1 MKKQIIQLSVV
12 VCVLVICILGYFIIK
27 GQFDKKN
34 EEKENQGK
42 TTVFTLD
49 DYKNTKKFSYKYDG
63 NTLTLENNNG
73 TWKLK
78 ENTKLKI
85 DKSVIESEMLKEL
98 VEIQTSDVINGVEDL
113 SDYGFFKKDGKI
125 SPTTNTIKVTDS
137 NEKSNVIYIGSVNPY
152 DSTLYYIMIKGDD
165 NIYTVSSNFVEA
177 FNKGR
182 SDLKKEEET
191 TTESLTT
198 TESVATKS
206 TTAKERVTTES
217 TTTK

>member
-12 VCVLVICILGYFIIK
+12 VCVLVVCIFGYFIIK

-42 TTVFTLD
+42 TTIFTLD

-85 DKSVIESEMLKEL
+85 DKNVIESEMLKEL
-98 VEIQTSDVINGVEDL
+98 VEIQTSDVISGVENL
-113 SDYGFFKKDGKI
+113 SDYGFSKKDGNI
-125 SPTTNTIKVTDS
+125 SPTTNTVKVTDS
-137 NEKSNVIYIGSVNPY
+137 NGKSSVIYIGSANPY

-165 NIYTVSSNFVEA
+165 NIYTVSSDFVEA

-191 TTESLTT
+191 TKES
-198 TESVATKS
+198 
-206 TTAKERVTTES
+206 VTTES
-217 TTTK
+217 TTSK

>member
-12 VCVLVICILGYFIIK
+12 VCVLVVCILGYFIIK

-98 VEIQTSDVINGVEDL
+98 VEIQTSDVISGVEDL
-113 SDYGFFKKDGKI
+113 SDYGFSKKDGNI
-125 SPTTNTIKVTDS
+125 SPTTNTVKVTDS
-137 NEKSNVIYIGSVNPY
+137 NGKSSVIYIGSANPY
-152 DSTLYYIMIKGDD
+152 DSTLYYIMIKGDE
-165 NIYTVSSNFVEA
+165 NIYTVSSDFVEA

-182 SDLKKEEET
+182 SDLKK
-191 TTESLTT
+191 
-198 TESVATKS
+198 
-206 TTAKERVTTES
+206 RRGDN
-217 TTTK
+217 

>member
-12 VCVLVICILGYFIIK
+12 VCVLVVCILGYFIIK

-98 VEIQTSDVINGVEDL
+98 VEIQTSDVISGVEDL
-113 SDYGFFKKDGKI
+113 SDYGFSKKDGKI

-152 DSTLYYIMIKGDD
+152 DSTLYYSMIKGDD
-165 NIYTVSSNFVEA
+165 NIYTVSSDFVEA

-198 TESVATKS
+198 IESVATKS

>member
-63 NTLTLENNNG
+63 KTLTLENNNG

-98 VEIQTSDVINGVEDL
+98 VEIQTSDVISGVEDL
-113 SDYGFFKKDGKI
+113 SDYGFSKKDGKI

-165 NIYTVSSNFVEA
+165 NIYTVSSDFVEA

-198 TESVATKS
+198 TESIATKS
-206 TTAKERVTTES
+206 TTAKESVI
-217 TTTK
+217 TK

>member
-12 VCVLVICILGYFIIK
+12 VCVLVVCIFGYFIIK

-42 TTVFTLD
+42 TTIFTLD

-85 DKSVIESEMLKEL
+85 DKNVIESEMLKEL
-98 VEIQTSDVINGVEDL
+98 VEIQTSDVISGVENL
-113 SDYGFFKKDGKI
+113 SDYGFSKKDGNI
-125 SPTTNTIKVTDS
+125 SPTTNTVKVTDS
-137 NEKSNVIYIGSVNPY
+137 NGKSSVIYIGSANPY

-165 NIYTVSSNFVEA
+165 NIYTVSSDFVEA

-191 TTESLTT
+191 TTENLTT
-198 TESVATKS
+198 TESVT
-206 TTAKERVTTES
+206 
-217 TTTK
+217 

>member
-27 GQFDKKN
+27 GKFDKKN

-63 NTLTLENNNG
+63 KTLTLENNNG

-98 VEIQTSDVINGVEDL
+98 VEIQTSDVISGVEDL
-113 SDYGFFKKDGKI
+113 SDYGFSKKDGKI

-165 NIYTVSSNFVEA
+165 NIYTVSSDFVEA

-206 TTAKERVTTES
+206 TTAKESVTT
-217 TTTK
+217 K

>member
-63 NTLTLENNNG
+63 KTLTLENNNG

-98 VEIQTSDVINGVEDL
+98 VEIQTSDVISGVEDL
-113 SDYGFFKKDGKI
+113 SDYGFSKKDGKI

-165 NIYTVSSNFVEA
+165 NIYTVSSDFVEA

-206 TTAKERVTTES
+206 TTAKESVI
-217 TTTK
+217 TK

>member
-12 VCVLVICILGYFIIK
+12 VCVLVVCILGYFIIK

-98 VEIQTSDVINGVEDL
+98 VEIQTSDVISGVEDL
-113 SDYGFFKKDGKI
+113 SDYGFSKKDGKI

-165 NIYTVSSNFVEA
+165 NIYTVSSDFVEA

>member
-63 NTLTLENNNG
+63 KTLTLENNNG

-98 VEIQTSDVINGVEDL
+98 VEIQTSDVISGVEDL
-113 SDYGFFKKDGKI
+113 SDYGFSKKDGKI

-165 NIYTVSSNFVEA
+165 NIYTVSSDFVEA

-182 SDLKKEEET
+182 RDLKKEEET
-191 TTESLTT
+191 TIESLTT

-206 TTAKERVTTES
+206 TTAKESVTTES
-217 TTTK
+217 TTK

>member
-12 VCVLVICILGYFIIK
+12 VCVLVVCILGYFIIK

-85 DKSVIESEMLKEL
+85 DKSVIESEMLKQL
-98 VEIQTSDVINGVEDL
+98 VEVKTSDVISGVEDL
-113 SDYGFFKKDGKI
+113 SDYGFSKKDGKI

-137 NEKSNVIYIGSVNPY
+137 NGKSSVIYIGSANPY
-152 DSTLYYIMIKGDD
+152 DLTLYYIMIKGDD
-165 NIYTVSSNFVEA
+165 NIYTVSSDFVEA

-198 TESVATKS
+198 TESVT
-206 TTAKERVTTES
+206 
-217 TTTK
+217 

>member
-63 NTLTLENNNG
+63 KTLTLENNNG

-98 VEIQTSDVINGVEDL
+98 VEIQTSDVISGVEDL
-113 SDYGFFKKDGKI
+113 SDYGFSKKDGKI

-165 NIYTVSSNFVEA
+165 NIYTVSSDFVEA

-206 TTAKERVTTES
+206 TTAKESVTT
-217 TTTK
+217 K

>member
-27 GQFDKKN
+27 GKFDKKN

-98 VEIQTSDVINGVEDL
+98 VEIQTSDVISGVEDL
-113 SDYGFFKKDGKI
+113 SDYGFSKKDGKI

-165 NIYTVSSNFVEA
+165 NIYTVSSDFVEA

-182 SDLKKEEET
+182 RDLKKEEET
-191 TTESLTT
+191 TIESLTT

-206 TTAKERVTTES
+206 TTAKESVTTES
-217 TTTK
+217 TTK

>member
-12 VCVLVICILGYFIIK
+12 VCVLVVCILGYFIIK

-85 DKSVIESEMLKEL
+85 DKNVIESEMLKEL
-98 VEIQTSDVINGVEDL
+98 VEIQTSDVISGVENL
-113 SDYGFFKKDGKI
+113 SDYGFSKKDGNI
-125 SPTTNTIKVTDS
+125 SPTTNTVKVTDS
-137 NEKSNVIYIGSVNPY
+137 NGKSSVIYIGSANPY

-165 NIYTVSSNFVEA
+165 NIYTVSSDFVEA

-198 TESVATKS
+198 TESVT
-206 TTAKERVTTES
+206 
-217 TTTK
+217 

>member
-12 VCVLVICILGYFIIK
+12 VCVLVVCILGYFIIK

-98 VEIQTSDVINGVEDL
+98 VEIQTSDVISGVEDL
-113 SDYGFFKKDGKI
+113 SDYGFSKKDGNI
-125 SPTTNTIKVTDS
+125 SPTTNTVKVTDS
-137 NEKSNVIYIGSVNPY
+137 NGKSSVIYIGSANPY

-165 NIYTVSSNFVEA
+165 NIYTVSSDFVEA

-191 TTESLTT
+191 TTESSTT
-198 TESVATKS
+198 TENAT
-206 TTAKERVTTES
+206 
-217 TTTK
+217 

>member
-12 VCVLVICILGYFIIK
+12 VCVLVVCILGYFIIK

-85 DKSVIESEMLKEL
+85 DKNVIESEMLKEL
-98 VEIQTSDVINGVEDL
+98 VEIQTSDVISGVENL
-113 SDYGFFKKDGKI
+113 SDYGFSKKDGNI
-125 SPTTNTIKVTDS
+125 SPTTNTVKVTDS
-137 NEKSNVIYIGSVNPY
+137 NGKSSVIYIGSANPY
-152 DSTLYYIMIKGDD
+152 DSTLYYIMIKGDE
-165 NIYTVSSNFVEA
+165 NIYTVSSDFVEA

-191 TTESLTT
+191 TKES
-198 TESVATKS
+198 
-206 TTAKERVTTES
+206 VTTES
-217 TTTK
+217 TTSK

>member
-12 VCVLVICILGYFIIK
+12 VCVLVVCILGYFIIK

-98 VEIQTSDVINGVEDL
+98 VEIQTSDVISGVEDL
-113 SDYGFFKKDGKI
+113 SDYGFSKKEGKI

-165 NIYTVSSNFVEA
+165 NIYTVSSDFVEA

>member
-12 VCVLVICILGYFIIK
+12 VCVLVVCILGYFIIK

-98 VEIQTSDVINGVEDL
+98 VEIQTSDVISGVEDL
-113 SDYGFFKKDGKI
+113 SDYGFSKKDGKI

-165 NIYTVSSNFVEA
+165 NIYTVSSDFVEA

-198 TESVATKS
+198 IESVATKS

>member
-63 NTLTLENNNG
+63 KTLTLENNNG

-98 VEIQTSDVINGVEDL
+98 VEIQTSDVISGVEDL
-113 SDYGFFKKDGKI
+113 SDYGFSKKDGKI

-165 NIYTVSSNFVEA
+165 NIYTVSSDFVEA

-198 TESVATKS
+198 TESVVTKS
-206 TTAKERVTTES
+206 TTAKESVTT
-217 TTTK
+217 K

>member
-98 VEIQTSDVINGVEDL
+98 VEIQTSDVISGVEDL
-113 SDYGFFKKDGKI
+113 SDYGFSKKDGKI
-125 SPTTNTIKVTDS
+125 SPTTNTIKVTNS
-137 NEKSNVIYIGSVNPY
+137 NEKCNVIYIGSVNPY

-165 NIYTVSSNFVEA
+165 NIYTVSSDFVEA

>member
-1 MKKQIIQLSVV
+1 MCDYI
-12 VCVLVICILGYFIIK
+12 FIISR
-27 GQFDKKN
+27 GSLVAEGTEEELTKKMAG
-34 EEKENQGK
+34 EN
-42 TTVFTLD
+42 VLDVEITLD

-98 VEIQTSDVINGVEDL
+98 VEIQTSDVISGVEDL
-113 SDYGFFKKDGKI
+113 SDYGFSKKDGKI

-165 NIYTVSSNFVEA
+165 NIYTVSSDFVEA

>member
-12 VCVLVICILGYFIIK
+12 VCVLVVCILGYFIIK

-98 VEIQTSDVINGVEDL
+98 VEIQTSDVISGVENL
-113 SDYGFFKKDGKI
+113 SDYGFSKKDENI
-125 SPTTNTIKVTDS
+125 SPTTNTVKVTDS
-137 NEKSNVIYIGSVNPY
+137 NGKSSVIYIGSANPY

-165 NIYTVSSNFVEA
+165 NIYTVSSDFVEA

-198 TESVATKS
+198 PESVT
-206 TTAKERVTTES
+206 
-217 TTTK
+217 

>member
-12 VCVLVICILGYFIIK
+12 VCVLVVCILGYFIIK

-98 VEIQTSDVINGVEDL
+98 VEIQTSDVISGVENL
-113 SDYGFFKKDGKI
+113 SDYGFSKKDGNI
-125 SPTTNTIKVTDS
+125 SPTTNTVKVTDS
-137 NEKSNVIYIGSVNPY
+137 NGKSSVIYIGSANPY

-165 NIYTVSSNFVEA
+165 NIYTVSSDFVEA

-198 TESVATKS
+198 TESVT
-206 TTAKERVTTES
+206 
-217 TTTK
+217 

>member
-12 VCVLVICILGYFIIK
+12 VCVLGICILGYFIIK

-63 NTLTLENNNG
+63 KTLTLENNNG

-98 VEIQTSDVINGVEDL
+98 VEIQTSDVISGVEDL
-113 SDYGFFKKDGKI
+113 SDYGFSKKDGKI

-165 NIYTVSSNFVEA
+165 NIYTVSSDFVEA

-182 SDLKKEEET
+182 RDLKKEEET
-191 TTESLTT
+191 TIESLTT

-206 TTAKERVTTES
+206 TTAKESVTTES
-217 TTTK
+217 TTK